1 MSRHEREYAVGFG
14 KPPLY
19 SRFGKGR
26 SGNPKGRPKRTR
38 NLVAVVKAVAQKQG
52 KFGRHSE
59 GSNPALSASESVS
72 AAHFLALR

>member
-1 MSRHEREYAVGFG
+1 MSRHEREHALGFG

-59 GSNPALSASESVS
+59 GSNPALSATRSVS
-72 AAHFLALR
+72 PEN